1 MPEIF
6 DEFDL
11 ELEKVDMDIALF
23 EADGGDS
30 IAICGGGSGGGG
42 GGGSDDPTLTTAPTC
57 FNVCA

>member
-30 IAICGGGSGGGG
+30 IAICGGGGGNGSGTCGGPI
-42 GGGSDDPTLTTAPTC
+42 SSTVPTC
-57 FNVCA
+57 LNVCG

>member
-30 IAICGGGSGGGG
+30 IAICGGGGGG
-42 GGGSDDPTLTTAPTC
+42 PVLTTAPTC